1 MPSLVDHIRLFAQRP
16 YVRLAV
22 LSAAAA
28 AVAYGLGSLTY
39 NVSAVVA
46 AITALVAIRP
56 TFHASLQEVLR
67 QLVGVVCGAAFTFAA
82 LQLIGF
88 SAVAIFLTVLA
99 CFIAAKALRLGEEGA
114 VAVAV
119 TVILVVGPHF
129 NTEAIET
136 RLLGVLL
143 GSAIALVMSFFT
155 RRGTPHGR
163 ALADVVEQ
171 GDRTSALLATIGRN
185 LATSKG
191 NIAEST
197 AADWLAEAEDILAR
211 AVEIRYAA
219 EDAVSGSRWSPM
231 INRAE
236 TEAVLD
242 QVRITEGTALTVV
255 SMCRDLVVASDHERA
270 MPAGLATSISGVL
283 LATAD
288 AITEQSDGARDN
300 PAEVLADYTGPVGVV
315 TRSRKEAAVEVR
327 SQDDTRPLLLGGSL
341 LRDSE
346 KITEILSGH

>member
-1 MPSLVDHIRLFAQRP
+1 MRPFVDHFRDFAQRP
-16 YVRLAV
+16 SVRLAV

-28 AVAYGLGSLTY
+28 AVAYGLGSL
-39 NVSAVVA
+39 SREISPVVA
-46 AITALVAIRP
+46 AVTALVAIRP

-67 QLVGVVCGAAFTFAA
+67 QLVGVVFGALFTYAA
-82 LQLIGF
+82 LQLVGF
-88 SAVAIFLTVLA
+88 SSVAIFLTVLA
-99 CFIAAKALRLGEEGA
+99 CFIAAKVLRLGDEGA

-163 ALADVVEQ
+163 ALTEVVAQ
-171 GDRTSALLATIGRN
+171 GDRTSALLTVIGRN
-185 LATSKG
+185 LASSKG
-191 NIAEST
+191 RITEST
-197 AADWLAEAEDILAR
+197 ANEWLVEAEDILAR

-219 EDAVSGSRWSPM
+219 EDAVDGARWSPM
-231 INRAE
+231 IGRAE
-236 TEAVLD
+236 AQAVLD

-255 SMCRDLVVASDHERA
+255 SMCRDLLVASDHDRA
-270 MPAGLATSISGVL
+270 LPAGLATSISGVL

-288 AITEQSDGARDN
+288 AITEQSDGAREN

-315 TRSRKEAAVEVR
+315 TRSRKEAAIEVR